1 VNERAPRFLIVR
13 LGSLGDVIHAIPAVA
28 ALKRHYP
35 GGTIDWVVDPRY
47 ADLVRLVTVVG
58 SVYPFDP
65 RGALSALTAWRRLR
79 AARFGALGQAVRGN
93 EYDAVID
100 LQGLLKSA
108 VLARSVGA
116 RRTIGFS
123 RRHLREPMARFFY
136 SETVDPGDAAHVIQ
150 KGIRLMRAVGVDHP
164 SIAFPI
170 AVPRS
175 NAADAVAARVGSSG
189 YVLINPG
196 AAWPNKRWPTAR
208 FGALTAAIRERRG
221 LRSVV
226 LWGPGEE
233 AAASAVVA
241 ASGGAAEQAPATSIT
256 DILAIAKGAS
266 LMVSGDTG
274 PLHIAGAVGT
284 PIVAL
289 FGPTRA
295 ERNGP
300 WSPADISISRIDQCG
315 CHYERRCRRAQPCI
329 DDISVDDVVAAVER
343 RVAAR

>member
-1 VNERAPRFLIVR
+1 VNDRPPRFLIVR

-28 ALKRHYP
+28 ALKHRYP

-79 AARFGALGQAVRGN
+79 AARFGAQGRTGSGH

-136 SETVDPGDAAHVIQ
+136 SETIDPGDAAHVIQ
-150 KGIRLMRAVGVDHP
+150 KGIGLMRAVGVDDP
-164 SIAFPI
+164 SIAFPV

-175 NAADAVAARVGSSG
+175 TAADAVAARVGSSG

-196 AAWPNKRWPTAR
+196 AAWPNKRWPPER
-208 FGALTAAIRERRG
+208 FGALAAAIRERRG

-300 WSPADISISRIDQCG
+300 WSPADISISRIDQCV